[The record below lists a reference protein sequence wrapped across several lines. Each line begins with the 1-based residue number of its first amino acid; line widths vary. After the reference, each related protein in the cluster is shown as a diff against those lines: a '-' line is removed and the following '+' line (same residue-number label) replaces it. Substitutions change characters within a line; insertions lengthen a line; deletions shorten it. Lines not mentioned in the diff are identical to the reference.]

1 MKQRAGEE
9 KNMKKIV
16 VLGGKGMAGH
26 LLAQWLSGNGY
37 EVIATQRSG
46 EARNP
51 FISLDLRDWRRLER
65 VLKQQKPDAVINA
78 AGLLNEE
85 AKFRIREAV
94 EINSLLPHRLA
105 DYGDEIGFK
114 LFHISTDCV
123 FSGISGPYEETR
135 TADGATAYAKS
146 KSLGE
151 VNRPNHLTIRTS
163 IIGPEL
169 KREGVGLMHWFLLE
183 PGPIKGYSRVF
194 WNGVTTL
201 ELAKFIHWSMDRP
214 LDGLVHLTG
223 RNKLSKYKL
232 LQLMNSVF
240 RKGTAI
246 ASCSKLH
253 HDKSLL
259 NTRTDCC
266 YVTSEYSDMLGEMA
280 RWMEQNSHLYPQYV
294 LTEGKL

>member
-1 MKQRAGEE
+1 
-9 KNMKKIV
+9 MKKIV

-26 LLAQWLSGNGY
+26 LLTLWLSRNGC

-46 EARNP
+46 AEAAPYTR
-51 FISLDLRDWRRLER
+51 LDLRDEKRLELM
-65 VLKQQKPDAVINA
+65 LKEQKPDAVINA

-85 AKFRIREAV
+85 AKLRLREAV

-105 DYGDEIGFK
+105 DYGDELGFR

-123 FSGISGPYEETR
+123 FSGISGPYEESR

-151 VNRPNHLTIRTS
+151 VIRPNHLTIRTS

-169 KREGVGLMHWFLLE
+169 KADGIGLMHWFLLE
-183 PGPIKGYSRVF
+183 NGPVQGYSRVF

-201 ELAKFIHWSMDRP
+201 ELAKFIGWTLRHP
-214 LDGLVHLTG
+214 IDGLVHLTG
-223 RNKLSKYKL
+223 NKKLSKHKL
-232 LQLMNSVF
+232 LQTMNAVF
-240 RKGTAI
+240 RRGISITP
-246 ASCSKLH
+246 CSKLH

-259 NTRTDCC
+259 NTRADFA
-266 YVTSEYSDMLGEMA
+266 YAAADYPAMLEELAQWMGEH
-280 RWMEQNSHLYPQYV
+280 RELYPHYR
-294 LTEGKL
+294 LPKGKP